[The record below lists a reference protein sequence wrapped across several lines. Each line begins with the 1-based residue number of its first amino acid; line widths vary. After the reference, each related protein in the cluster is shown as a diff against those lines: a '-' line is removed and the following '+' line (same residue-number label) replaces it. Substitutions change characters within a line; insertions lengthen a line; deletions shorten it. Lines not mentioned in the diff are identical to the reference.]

1 MIENNHPVASLPNIL
16 TLCNIIMG
24 LGAIITTAHGNF
36 TLAGVLIIT
45 GALFDRLDG
54 QVARRYSLASEMG
67 KQLDSLA
74 DVITFGIAPAIAMY
88 MLSFA
93 EIAVL
98 GFIIIIIFVV
108 SGVYRLARFNTL
120 DSNGVF
126 IGLPITIAG
135 LIMALLILFQV
146 RFNIHPYLIALSMLL
161 ISYLMICK
169 REIKKV

>member
-1 MIENNHPVASLPNIL
+1 MIENNNPVTNLPNIL

-54 QVARRYSLASEMG
+54 QVARRYSLVSEMG

-74 DVITFGIAPAIAMY
+74 DIITFGIAPAIAMY
-88 MLSFA
+88 LLSFA

-98 GFIIIIIFVV
+98 GFIVIIIFVV

-120 DSNGVF
+120 DKDGVF

-135 LIMALLILFQV
+135 LIMALLILFQA
-146 RFNIHPYLIALSMLL
+146 RFAIHPYLIALGMLL
-161 ISYLMICK
+161 ISYLMVCK